1 MRFQSPDPR
10 SRLSGVVS
18 VIAIDGPVAAGKTV
32 VGRALAQRLDFRYL
46 DTGVMYRAIAWLALR
61 DGLPIE
67 DEMALG
73 KLAETHPVRLKG
85 QQSDQVLV
93 GEHQVGEELRGSL
106 VSQTVSLVA
115 RIPAVRRALVQ
126 QQRVL
131 AEEGDIVVVGRDIG
145 TVVLPDAGL
154 KVFLSASPEHR
165 ARRRWRETQGQ
176 SQAPEFQQ
184 VLAETKARDEIDS
197 SRADSP
203 LMPALDAFL
212 LDTDE
217 LSVDQVVERI
227 LSRIRELTAA
237 GER

>member
-1 MRFQSPDPR
+1 
-10 SRLSGVVS
+10 
-18 VIAIDGPVAAGKTV
+18 
-32 VGRALAQRLDFRYL
+32 L
-46 DTGVMYRAIAWLALR
+46 DTGVMYRAITWLALR

-67 DEMALG
+67 DEAALG
-73 KLAETHPVRLKG
+73 KLAETQPVRLRSR
-85 QQSDQVLV
+85 QSDQVLV
-93 GEHQVGEELRGSL
+93 GEHQVGEELRGPQ
-106 VSQTVSLVA
+106 VSQSVSLVA
-115 RIPAVRRALVQ
+115 RIPAVRRALVR

-145 TVVLPDAGL
+145 TVVLPDAAF
-154 KVFLSASPEHR
+154 KVFLSASPERR
-165 ARRRWRETQGQ
+165 ARRRWLESQGQ
-176 SQAPEFQQ
+176 SQAPEFQR

-212 LDTDE
+212 LDTDA

-227 LSRIRELTAA
+227 LSRMRELTAA